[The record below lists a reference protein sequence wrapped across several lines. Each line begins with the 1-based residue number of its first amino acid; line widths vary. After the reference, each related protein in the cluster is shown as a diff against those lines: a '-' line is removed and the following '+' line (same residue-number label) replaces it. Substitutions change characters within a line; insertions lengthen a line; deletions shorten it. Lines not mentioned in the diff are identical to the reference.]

1 MSAHGNFTQNSNSDF
16 ADEVDYS
23 AVDDPE
29 FELFG
34 LRSRNEEV
42 FWDGLQGTILKSIKE
57 GEARKAPAPLGKG
70 LGQLMKNKLKA
81 GSPAGTL
88 STLQEERSKKEG
100 EEGADS
106 EPKLKRKLERKN
118 SHAGLLGDAL
128 KKAGGGL
135 LDNAAKIYV
144 SPGGVPMPT
153 RPCPSL
159 TLPPPAH
166 PPPPSP
172 RRPPRTSSTRRTSA
186 TRRRARWCW
195 RSSGTPRWATR
206 SWRRC
211 APGRRRR
218 RRRWS

>member
-16 ADEVDYS
+16 SDEVDYS

-70 LGQLMKNKLKA
+70 LGQLVKNKLKA

-118 SHAGLLGDAL
+118 SHAGLLDAGAL
-128 KKAGGGL
+128 DLHLVGGGAEP
-135 LDNAAKIYV
+135 DPEAARRERKAKESLPRYV
-144 SPGGVPMPT
+144 
-153 RPCPSL
+153 
-159 TLPPPAH
+159 
-166 PPPPSP
+166 
-172 RRPPRTSSTRRTSA
+172 
-186 TRRRARWCW
+186 
-195 RSSGTPRWATR
+195 
-206 SWRRC
+206 
-211 APGRRRR
+211 
-218 RRRWS
+218 